1 MVPSHVWKLSN
12 MNMTDP
18 DKSYLNMVSINPE
31 IRFKVVSN
39 LNTDLVSNNDCLQP
53 TDVFQIETKTVI

>member
-1 MVPSHVWKLSN
+1 MD
-12 MNMTDP
+12 MTDP
-18 DKSYLNMVSINPE
+18 DKSYLNMVSINRE

-53 TDVFQIETKTVI
+53 TDVFQIGLKQ